1 MIIYFTP
8 ARVLICAQHTHTVP
22 VPLCARFDSSPHSPW
37 PTTPT
42 SPASHRP
49 IAALRPYL
57 GLASA
62 PYPAPCVLRYV
73 DRYCR

>member
-1 MIIYFTP
+1 MIIFTLRP
-8 ARVLICAQHTHTVP
+8 LAYSYARSTHTQCQSP
-22 VPLCARFDSSPHSPW
+22 CPRFDSSPHSPW